1 MICEYTEILNEL
13 KRKIAELVS
22 REPSAGRLYYLMGIK
37 TLKNRRFA
45 KMSTRKSTSWEAC
58 CRR

>member
-22 REPSAGRLYYLMGIK
+22 REPSAGRLYYLMGI
-37 TLKNRRFA
+37 
-45 KMSTRKSTSWEAC
+45 EADLEEMTGKL
-58 CRR
+58 RADVLEKVLF